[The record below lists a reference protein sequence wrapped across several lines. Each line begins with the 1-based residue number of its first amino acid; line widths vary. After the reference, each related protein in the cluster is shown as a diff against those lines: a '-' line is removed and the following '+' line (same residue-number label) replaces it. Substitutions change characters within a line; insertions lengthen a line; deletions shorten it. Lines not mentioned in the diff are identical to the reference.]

1 MVIFHSY
8 VNVYQRVYIITMTCG
23 IPIYWTKSPFSILV
37 NLIHVNFLRYLT
49 GKSSIT
55 WNVLW
60 RYLLGY
66 IILSNKLDDIWMRL
80 TMRDTRTIAILIG
93 KTWKNNSSLFHVH
106 PFPVKQ
112 QSVILEQKL
121 WCYGDLKQGYYHQP
135 VLTFSVSNHPKAAQ
149 ISPAQAMFGI
159 WKLIRWTKTFDFSHF
174 VDGLSSISLL

>member
-1 MVIFHSY
+1 MES
-8 VNVYQRVYIITMTCG
+8 R
-23 IPIYWTKSPFSILV
+23 SISNPDLFWWIWYTL
-37 NLIHVNFLRYLT
+37 NMRYLT
-49 GKSSIT
+49 GKSSTT

-66 IILSNKLDDIWMRL
+66 KQQIRWYLNASL

-121 WCYGDLKQGYYHQP
+121 WCYGDLKQRYHQP
-135 VLTFSVSNHPKAAQ
+135 VLTFSVSNHPQKAAQ

-159 WKLIRWTKTFDFSHF
+159 WKLIRWTKTFDCFPIFLMVYHQYPYYNC
-174 VDGLSSISLL
+174 DKIL